1 MVLKQPEHS
10 SLYKTK
16 NTISYKVKIL
26 ILGSVNS
33 GKSLL
38 CSKYTFG
45 FTRSS
50 KYSIGVDISVKDF
63 TLPNGEKITDTCW
76 TFAPQERFRYYWSN
90 FFRGALGAI
99 ILFDITNLESFKE
112 VKLWVLSVRK
122 YINCIPIILMGNKV
136 DLNYKRVITYEEAKK
151 FAEKEKF
158 AAYIETSVKENVNII
173 ETLELLNEIIYYR
186 LKSGKETFNPSELD
200 KSLKIKINNLK
211 LNL

>member
-10 SLYKTK
+10 SLYRTK
-16 NTISYKVKIL
+16 NPISYKVKIL

-38 CSKYTFG
+38 SSKYTYG

-50 KYSIGVDISVKDF
+50 IYSIGVDISVKDF

-76 TFAPQERFRYYWSN
+76 TFAPQERFQYYWSN

-122 YINCIPIILMGNKV
+122 YINSIPIILMGNKV
-136 DLNYKRVITYEEAKK
+136 DLNYKRVIAYEEAKK

-173 ETLELLNEIIYYR
+173 ETLELLNDMIYYR
-186 LKSGKETFNPSELD
+186 LKSGKKTFNPSNLD
-200 KSLKIKINNLK
+200 NSLKLKINNLK

>member
-26 ILGSVNS
+26 ILGSANS

-38 CSKYTFG
+38 SSKYTFG
-45 FTRSS
+45 FTHSS
-50 KYSIGVDISVKDF
+50 KYSIGVDISVKNF

-76 TFAPQERFRYYWSN
+76 TFAPQERFQNYWFN

-99 ILFDITNLESFKE
+99 ILFDITDLESFKE

-136 DLNYKRVITYEEAKK
+136 DLNDKRVITYEEAEK

-186 LKSGKETFNPSELD
+186 LKSGKETFNPSDLD

>member
-10 SLYKTK
+10 SLYRTK

-38 CSKYTFG
+38 SSKYTLG
-45 FTRSS
+45 FTHSS

-63 TLPNGEKITDTCW
+63 TLPNGEKITNICW
-76 TFAPQERFRYYWSN
+76 TFAPQERFQYYWSK

-122 YINCIPIILMGNKV
+122 YINSIPIILMGNKV
-136 DLNYKRVITYEEAKK
+136 DLNYKRAITYEEAKK

-173 ETLELLNEIIYYR
+173 ETLELLNEIIYYH
-186 LKSGKETFNPSELD
+186 LKSGKETFNPTDLD

-211 LNL
+211 LNR

>member
-1 MVLKQPEHS
+1 MVLKQPKHS
-10 SLYKTK
+10 SLYQTK
-16 NTISYKVKIL
+16 NPISYKVKIL

-38 CSKYTFG
+38 NSKYTFG

-50 KYSIGVDISVKDF
+50 KYCIGVDISVKDF
-63 TLPNGEKITDTCW
+63 TLPNGENITDTCW
-76 TFAPQERFRYYWSN
+76 TFAPQERFQYYWSY

-122 YINCIPIILMGNKV
+122 YINSIPIILMGNKV
-136 DLNYKRVITYEEAKK
+136 DLNYKRVITYEEANK

-173 ETLELLNEIIYYR
+173 ETLELLNEMIYYR
-186 LKSGKETFNPSELD
+186 LKSGKKAFNPSDLS
-200 KSLKIKINNLK
+200 KSLKLKINNLK
-211 LNL
+211 LNR

>member
-10 SLYKTK
+10 SLYRTK
-16 NTISYKVKIL
+16 NTSSYKVKIL

-38 CSKYTFG
+38 SSKYTLG
-45 FTRSS
+45 FTHSS
-50 KYSIGVDISVKDF
+50 KYSIGVDISVKDL

-76 TFAPQERFRYYWSN
+76 TFAPQERFQNYWSY

-99 ILFDITNLESFKE
+99 ILFDITKPESLKE

-122 YINCIPIILMGNKV
+122 HINCIPTILMGNKV
-136 DLNYKRVITYEEAKK
+136 DLNYKRAITYEDAKK

-173 ETLELLNEIIYYR
+173 ETLELLNEIIYYHI
-186 LKSGKETFNPSELD
+186 KSGKETFNPSGLD
-200 KSLKIKINNLK
+200 NSLKIKIKNLK
-211 LNL
+211 LIR

>member
-10 SLYKTK
+10 SLYRTK
-16 NTISYKVKIL
+16 NPITYKVKIL

-38 CSKYTFG
+38 NSKYTFG
-45 FTRSS
+45 FTHSS
-50 KYSIGVDISVKDF
+50 KYSIGVDISVKDL

-76 TFAPQERFRYYWSN
+76 TFAPQERFQYYWSY

-122 YINCIPIILMGNKV
+122 YINSIPIILMGNKV
-136 DLNYKRVITYEEAKK
+136 DLNYKRVVTYEEANK

-158 AAYIETSVKENVNII
+158 AAYIETSVKKNVNII
-173 ETLELLNEIIYYR
+173 ETLELLNEMIYYR
-186 LKSGKETFNPSELD
+186 LKSIKESFNPSDLD
-200 KSLKIKINNLK
+200 KSLKIKINNMK

>member
-26 ILGSVNS
+26 ILGSANS

-38 CSKYTFG
+38 SSKYTLG
-45 FTRSS
+45 FTHSS

-63 TLPNGEKITDTCW
+63 TLPNGERITDTCW
-76 TFAPQERFRYYWSN
+76 TFAPQARFQNYWSN

-99 ILFDITNLESFKE
+99 ILFDITNPESLKE
-112 VKLWVLSVRK
+112 VKLWVFSVRK
-122 YINCIPIILMGNKV
+122 HINCIPIILMGNKV
-136 DLNYKRVITYEEAKK
+136 DLNYKRAITYEEAKK

-173 ETLELLNEIIYYR
+173 ETLELLNEIIYYHI
-186 LKSGKETFNPSELD
+186 KSGKETFNPLD
-200 KSLKIKINNLK
+200 LDNSFKIKIKNLK
-211 LNL
+211 LIR

>member
-10 SLYKTK
+10 SLYRTK
-16 NTISYKVKIL
+16 NTSSYKVKIL

-38 CSKYTFG
+38 SSKYTLG
-45 FTRSS
+45 FTHSS
-50 KYSIGVDISVKDF
+50 KYSIGVDISVKDL

-76 TFAPQERFRYYWSN
+76 TFAPQERFQNYWSY

-99 ILFDITNLESFKE
+99 ILFDITKPESLKE

-122 YINCIPIILMGNKV
+122 HINCIPTILMGNKV
-136 DLNYKRVITYEEAKK
+136 DLNYKRAITYEDAKK

-158 AAYIETSVKENVNII
+158 AAYIETSVKANVNII
-173 ETLELLNEIIYYR
+173 ETLELLNEIIYYHI
-186 LKSGKETFNPSELD
+186 KSGKETFNPSDLD
-200 KSLKIKINNLK
+200 NSLKIKIKNLK
-211 LNL
+211 LIR